1 MSEVTWLAPGL
12 RYTERKEQEK
22 WPLFPPPPQV
32 LCQLSARSEATRSA
46 MLHELILAA
55 IAFSPATHRASIA
68 LPTPIVAWRA
78 RHATAVAETP
88 TPSEPLPT
96 ALALGPLFLSQVIGE
111 PYFVPVYLPLLV
123 YCTVVAG
130 RIGGPPAAT
139 ALASSTLL
147 YVGVSELAHIA
158 TPSTLLLEINAAIC
172 VLLVAVSFLP
182 PARSLQSGDKGLAEK
197 GADSQP
203 QPRPQPQLHVGEGTA
218 DGLVLLED
226 TVLALVLTVALT
238 LFLTLTMAPVAGL
251 RG

>member
-1 MSEVTWLAPGL
+1 MIHAGGTQKVRKNQLSL
-12 RYTERKEQEK
+12 R
-22 WPLFPPPPQV
+22 
-32 LCQLSARSEATRSA
+32 QLSARSERRDA
-46 MLHELILAA
+46 MLHELILAT
-55 IAFSPATHRASIA
+55 IAFSPSAHQASIA
-68 LPTPIVAWRA
+68 LPTATVAWRA

-158 TPSTLLLEINAAIC
+158 TPSTLLIEINAAAC
-172 VLLVAVSFLP
+172 VLLVAASFLP
-182 PARSLQSGDKGLAEK
+182 PASSLQGGDEGLAEK
-197 GADSQP
+197 GADNQP
-203 QPRPQPQLHVGEGTA
+203 QPQPQLREGEGTA
-218 DGLVLLED
+218 DGLVLIED
-226 TVLALVLTVALT
+226 TALALVLTVALT
-238 LFLTLTMAPVAGL
+238 LFLTLTVAPVAGL

>member
-1 MSEVTWLAPGL
+1 M
-12 RYTERKEQEK
+12 
-22 WPLFPPPPQV
+22 
-32 LCQLSARSEATRSA
+32 SARAHEFLTRERLA
-46 MLHELILAA
+46 MLNELIVAA
-55 IAFSPATHRASIA
+55 IAFSPAAHHASVVI
-68 LPTPIVAWRA
+68 PTAKVA
-78 RHATAVAETP
+78 RHATAVTNTP

-130 RIGGPPAAT
+130 RIGGPPGAT

-147 YVGVSELAHIA
+147 YVGVSDLAHIA
-158 TPSTLLLEINAAIC
+158 TPSTLLLEINAATC

-182 PARSLQSGDKGLAEK
+182 LARSLQSGDKGLAEK
-197 GADSQP
+197 GADNQP
-203 QPRPQPQLHVGEGTA
+203 QPRPQPQLRVGEGTA

>member
-1 MSEVTWLAPGL
+1 MVGGVTV
-12 RYTERKEQEK
+12 YRKK
-22 WPLFPPPPQV
+22 TV
-32 LCQLSARSEATRSA
+32 AKVD
-46 MLHELILAA
+46 
-55 IAFSPATHRASIA
+55 AFSPASKFVPAERDRSDATAMLNELILSALAFSPSAHHASIV
-68 LPTPIVAWRA
+68 LPTATVAWRA

-158 TPSTLLLEINAAIC
+158 TPSTLLLEINAAAC
-172 VLLVAVSFLP
+172 VLLVAASFLP
-182 PARSLQSGDKGLAEK
+182 PASSLQGGDEGLAEK
-197 GADSQP
+197 GADNQP
-203 QPRPQPQLHVGEGTA
+203 QPQPQSCA
-218 DGLVLLED
+218 RARVLP
-226 TVLALVLTVALT
+226 
-238 LFLTLTMAPVAGL
+238 MGWCS
-251 RG
+251 

>member
-1 MSEVTWLAPGL
+1 MVGGVTV
-12 RYTERKEQEK
+12 YRKK
-22 WPLFPPPPQV
+22 TV
-32 LCQLSARSEATRSA
+32 AKVD
-46 MLHELILAA
+46 
-55 IAFSPATHRASIA
+55 AFSPASKFVPAERDRSDATAMLNELILSALAFSPSAHHASIV
-68 LPTPIVAWRA
+68 LPTATVAWRA

-158 TPSTLLLEINAAIC
+158 TPSTLLLEINAATC

-182 PARSLQSGDKGLAEK
+182 LARSLQSGDKGLAEK
-197 GADSQP
+197 GADNQP
-203 QPRPQPQLHVGEGTA
+203 QPQPQLREGEGTA
-218 DGLVLLED
+218 DGLVLIED
-226 TVLALVLTVALT
+226 TALALVLTVALT
-238 LFLTLTMAPVAGL
+238 LFLTLTVAPVAGL